1 MTSHNLQILVVDDD
15 FDSLQV
21 TMQAV
26 QLHSGAVEVIGVHD
40 GEECMDRLRT
50 LRPHLIVL
58 DLALPQMDGWQTL
71 ASIRANPILAGIPV
85 VAITAYHSYNVAE
98 DARKAGFDAYFP
110 KPLNVS
116 TFMNN
121 LEQIIS
127 SHS

>member
-1 MTSHNLQILVVDDD
+1 MTSYQLQILVVDDD
-15 FDSLQV
+15 YDSLQV

-26 QLHSGAVEVIGVHD
+26 RIGGGPIEVIGVHD
-40 GEECMDRLRT
+40 GEECMDRLKT
-50 LRPHLIVL
+50 IHPSLIVM

-71 ASIRANPILAGIPV
+71 ASIRAIPALARIPV

-98 DARKAGFDAYFP
+98 DARRAGFDAYFP

-121 LEQIIS
+121 LEQIIVS
-127 SHS
+127 RS

>member
-1 MTSHNLQILVVDDD
+1 MTSHQLQILVVDDD
-15 FDSLQV
+15 YDSLQV

-26 QLHSGAVEVIGVHD
+26 RLGSGSIDVIGVHD

-50 LRPHLIVL
+50 FRPHLIVM

-71 ASIRANPILAGIPV
+71 ASIRSIPALAAIPV

-98 DARKAGFDAYFP
+98 DARRAGFDAYFP

-116 TFMNN
+116 TFMSN

-127 SHS
+127 TRS

>member
-1 MTSHNLQILVVDDD
+1 MTSHQLQILIVDDD
-15 FDSLQV
+15 YDSLQV

-26 QLHSGAVEVIGVHD
+26 QMRDGPVEVVGVHD
-40 GEECMDRLRT
+40 GEECLDRLKT

-71 ASIRANPILAGIPV
+71 ASIRANPALASIPV

-110 KPLNVS
+110 KPLNIS

-121 LEQIIS
+121 LEQIIVS
-127 SHS
+127 RG